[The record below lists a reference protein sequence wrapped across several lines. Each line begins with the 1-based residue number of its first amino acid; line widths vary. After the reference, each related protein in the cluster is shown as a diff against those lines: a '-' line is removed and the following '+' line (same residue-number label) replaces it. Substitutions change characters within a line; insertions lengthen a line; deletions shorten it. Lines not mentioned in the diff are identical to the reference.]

1 MNSQGSTKPDRE
13 EGKGK
18 ELSRGAM
25 VRERYNIAGF
35 QNEGRDL
42 SHMAETGTLDFLAEL
57 PKMNRGPMIL
67 QFGGSHF
74 LTCKRINGCCFLSPH
89 LCSLVNTAVVE
100 NSGRILVLKARK

>member
-1 MNSQGSTKPDRE
+1 MNSQESTKPDR

-25 VRERYNIAGF
+25 VRESYNIAGF

-42 SHMAETGTLDFLAEL
+42 SRMAETGTLDFPAEL
-57 PKMNRGPMIL
+57 PQMNIGPMIL
-67 QFGGSHF
+67 QFWGSHF
-74 LTCKRINGCCFLSPH
+74 LTCKRINGYCSLSPR

-100 NSGRILVLKARK
+100 NSGRILVLNARK

>member
-1 MNSQGSTKPDRE
+1 MKSQGSTKSER

-18 ELSRGAM
+18 ELSRRAM

-42 SHMAETGTLDFLAEL
+42 SCMAETEARDFPAEL

-67 QFGGSHF
+67 QFWGSHF
-74 LTCKRINGCCFLSPH
+74 LTYRCINGCCFLSPR
-89 LCSLVNTAVVE
+89 LCSPVHTAVVE
-100 NSGRILVLKARK
+100 KSGRILVLNMRK